1 MRFHHGL
8 ERSPATFDAFG
19 TISRTPFLAH
29 HFSHTISRTRFLS
42 HISQGLLV
50 LSRRAEALTEFAA
63 SHCDGISDEGVRQ
76 LSKMRGLLHLSL
88 ASCENVSRS
97 AAIDFKSA
105 LPSCVL
111 YQ

>member
-1 MRFHHGL
+1 ML
-8 ERSPATFDAFG
+8 LAPTPCLPRSLTYPLLTH
-19 TISRTPFLAH
+19 P
-29 HFSHTISRTRFLS
+29 FSHTISRTRFLS
-42 HISQGLLV
+42 NISQGLLV